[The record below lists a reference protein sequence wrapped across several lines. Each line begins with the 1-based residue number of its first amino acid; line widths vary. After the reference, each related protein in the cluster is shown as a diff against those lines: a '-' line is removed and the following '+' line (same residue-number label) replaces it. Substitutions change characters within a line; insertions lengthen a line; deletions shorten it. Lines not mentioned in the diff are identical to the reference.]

1 MAGKLLIGNRNDYP
15 NIQIRGSSGARALAH
30 KLEEGRGMRGLNKG
44 IVTVVIVLLASTL
57 WAADREALKER
68 YERLESRYKR
78 LQKTGAN
85 LSEAERS
92 IPQIQEAKKS
102 KDLQTLSSLLDRF
115 EADLNRISNEP
126 AGNPLPPA
134 HSEPVSP
141 SSASKKDEVIS
152 LQNLYRRDLFKIAL
166 QKKGESIKPGGAV
179 GRNEKKFTDVAAQ
192 REAIWAIRLG
202 VAAGNRDII
211 RRGVEAI
218 EYAFQRQDPR
228 GNFRNGLGVNA
239 KTAVGA
245 DAFFLHAFGHV
256 YLLLSQSPY
265 KDELLPQLKSLEP
278 KLKLAMA
285 WLKEN
290 EQELYRQDSKT
301 PNRLAFDGLAFLLNG
316 VAFNEPR
323 WIQTGKEFLKRTL
336 QGQREDGVFVE
347 HGGHDS
353 SYQAVSLLN
362 LEIAWFYL
370 NDADDASFR
379 GQIYRAIE
387 KGMQWEKAR
396 ILPTGEVRVEGNT
409 RTGLGQEK
417 FFGKEKDVN
426 YAEVA
431 LSLFYW
437 SQIGDDAEAAGLADK
452 VINYA
457 LSGRSKKK

>member
-1 MAGKLLIGNRNDYP
+1 MVNRHRNDHT
-15 NIQIRGSSGARALAH
+15 NIQIRCCSGARALAH

-57 WAADREALKER
+57 WAVDREALKER
-68 YERLESRYKR
+68 YESLESRYKR
-78 LQKTGAN
+78 LKTEGAD
-85 LSEAERS
+85 LSEAEGLLL
-92 IPQIQEAKKS
+92 QIEKAKKS
-102 KDLQTLSSLLDRF
+102 KALQTLSSLLDKF
-115 EADLNRISNEP
+115 EAGLDRA
-126 AGNPLPPA
+126 AGPLPESAPPPTRSEAISPPA
-134 HSEPVSP
+134 
-141 SSASKKDEVIS
+141 AKDEVAS
-152 LQNLYRRDLFKIAL
+152 LQNLYQRKAFEDAL
-166 QKKGESIKPGGAV
+166 RKKGGTIKPGGAV

-202 VAAGNRDII
+202 IATGNRDLI
-211 RRGVEAI
+211 RRAIEAL
-218 EYAFQRQDPR
+218 EYAFQHQDPK
-228 GNFRNGLGVNA
+228 GYFRNSLGVNA
-239 KTAVGA
+239 KTAIGA
-245 DAFFLHAFGHV
+245 DAFFLHAFGHI
-256 YLLLSQSPY
+256 YLLLSRSSY
-265 KDELLPQLKSLEP
+265 RDEVLPQLNSLES
-278 KLKLAMA
+278 KLRLAMT

-290 EQELYRQDSKT
+290 ETELYRQDSKT

-316 VAFNEPR
+316 VAFNETG
-323 WIQTGKEFLKRTL
+323 WIETGKAFLKRAL
-336 QGQREDGVFVE
+336 QGQRADGVFVE

-370 NDADDASFR
+370 NDANDAPFR

-387 KGMQWEKAR
+387 KGIQWEKAR